1 MILSDVSVRRPVFA
15 IVISLLIV
23 IFGIISFQRLPLREY
38 PDIDAPIVS
47 VRTNYTGAA
56 ANVVETRI
64 TQVIEDSVSGIEGI
78 KSITSQSSDGSS
90 SISIEFEI
98 SRDIDAAANDVRDR
112 VNRVLSRLPDE
123 VDTPQISKQDA
134 DASPIMWIAL
144 QSDVMNSLELTDYV
158 DRYLTDKF
166 SVIDGV
172 ADIRIGGE
180 RRYAIRLWL
189 NRNEMAARGITVQDI
204 ETALQR
210 ENVELP
216 AGRVE
221 SLDREFTVR
230 VERVYS
236 KPDDFRDLVIKRG
249 NDGYLTRLSDVAR
262 IETGA
267 ENERS
272 SMKANG
278 RATVGIGIT
287 KQSNANTLA
296 VSRAVS
302 KEVENVKATLPAA
315 MSASIVFDASLFIEA
330 AIHEVYLTLA
340 ITLFLVVAVI
350 WSFLGDMR
358 ATMIPAITIPVSLIG
373 SFMALYAMGYSIN
386 LVTILALILAIGLVV
401 DDAIVVLEN
410 VYKRIEEGKP
420 PLASAFLGTRQVGFA
435 VLATTMVLVMVFLP
449 ITFMPGDIGRL
460 FTEFAWAMAASVLFS
475 CVAALSLTPVMCSKI
490 LKQRPHDKKLSLIPR
505 SVNRLIDDSMPA
517 YTAAVLYCCRKPV
530 VPILVMAVMCM
541 AGWFFISN
549 IPSEFAPREDR
560 GVFYTRMIGPEGSS
574 FEYSIRNMQLIEAEL
589 IKLREKGEAET
600 VIALVP
606 GFGGS
611 TGVNG
616 GMAVTRLVPWGER
629 RHVKDIVGEISAKLS
644 QIPGV
649 NAIPN
654 MPASLGG
661 GSANSTPVQFVIG
674 GTNYEELVA
683 WRDLLLEE
691 ARKNPNLINID
702 YDYKETQ
709 PQMRINIDVTRAADL
724 GISTQQIGRTLQT
737 LFGSSEVTTYIDR
750 GQEYDVILQ
759 ARDQDRLK
767 PADLTNAYV
776 RSETTGTLIPL
787 SNIIS
792 IRETADAGS
801 LNRYNRLRAI
811 TISANVG
818 PGYTLGEALNYLEDR
833 AREVLPAEAQ
843 IDYKGES
850 KKLKDTGSA
859 VYATFILALIAVFL
873 ILAAQFESFVHPFV
887 IMTTIP
893 FALVGALWGLYMTDS
908 TLNVYTQIGL
918 IMLIGL
924 AAKNGILIVE
934 FANQLRDKGV
944 AFMDALVQACEQRVR
959 PILMTA
965 IATVA
970 GALPLMLTT
979 GAGAESRFPIGVVIV
994 AGVTFSTF
1002 LTLFIVPTF
1011 YALMARRTNSPEH
1024 VARELEKEL
1033 ENK

>member
-1 MILSDVSVRRPVFA
+1 
-15 IVISLLIV
+15 
-23 IFGIISFQRLPLREY
+23 
-38 PDIDAPIVS
+38 
-47 VRTNYTGAA
+47 
-56 ANVVETRI
+56 
-64 TQVIEDSVSGIEGI
+64 
-78 KSITSQSSDGSS
+78 
-90 SISIEFEI
+90 
-98 SRDIDAAANDVRDR
+98 
-112 VNRVLSRLPDE
+112 
-123 VDTPQISKQDA
+123 
-134 DASPIMWIAL
+134 
-144 QSDVMNSLELTDYV
+144 
-158 DRYLTDKF
+158 
-166 SVIDGV
+166 
-172 ADIRIGGE
+172 
-180 RRYAIRLWL
+180 
-189 NRNEMAARGITVQDI
+189 
-204 ETALQR
+204 
-210 ENVELP
+210 
-216 AGRVE
+216 
-221 SLDREFTVR
+221 
-230 VERVYS
+230 
-236 KPDDFRDLVIKRG
+236 
-249 NDGYLTRLSDVAR
+249 
-262 IETGA
+262 
-267 ENERS
+267 
-272 SMKANG
+272 
-278 RATVGIGIT
+278 
-287 KQSNANTLA
+287 
-296 VSRAVS
+296 
-302 KEVENVKATLPAA
+302 
-315 MSASIVFDASLFIEA
+315 
-330 AIHEVYLTLA
+330 
-340 ITLFLVVAVI
+340 
-350 WSFLGDMR
+350 
-358 ATMIPAITIPVSLIG
+358 
-373 SFMALYAMGYSIN
+373 
-386 LVTILALILAIGLVV
+386 
-401 DDAIVVLEN
+401 
-410 VYKRIEEGKP
+410 
-420 PLASAFLGTRQVGFA
+420 
-435 VLATTMVLVMVFLP
+435 
-449 ITFMPGDIGRL
+449 
-460 FTEFAWAMAASVLFS
+460 
-475 CVAALSLTPVMCSKI
+475 
-490 LKQRPHDKKLSLIPR
+490 
-505 SVNRLIDDSMPA
+505 
-517 YTAAVLYCCRKPV
+517 
-530 VPILVMAVMCM
+530 
-541 AGWFFISN
+541 
-549 IPSEFAPREDR
+549 
-560 GVFYTRMIGPEGSS
+560 
-574 FEYSIRNMQLIEAEL
+574 MQLIEAEL
-589 IKLREKGEAET
+589 VKLREKGEAET

-606 GFGGS
+606 GFGGMTS
-611 TGVNG
+611 VNG

-629 RHVKDIVGEISAKLS
+629 RHVKDIVGEIGAKLS
-644 QIPGV
+644 KIPGV
-649 NAIPN
+649 MAIPN

-661 GSANSTPVQFVIG
+661 GNANSTPVQFVIG

-818 PGYTLGEALNYLEDR
+818 PGYTLGEALSYLEDR
-833 AREVLPAEAQ
+833 ARDVLPAEAQ

>member
-1 MILSDVSVRRPVFA
+1 
-15 IVISLLIV
+15 
-23 IFGIISFQRLPLREY
+23 
-38 PDIDAPIVS
+38 
-47 VRTNYTGAA
+47 
-56 ANVVETRI
+56 
-64 TQVIEDSVSGIEGI
+64 
-78 KSITSQSSDGSS
+78 
-90 SISIEFEI
+90 
-98 SRDIDAAANDVRDR
+98 
-112 VNRVLSRLPDE
+112 
-123 VDTPQISKQDA
+123 
-134 DASPIMWIAL
+134 
-144 QSDVMNSLELTDYV
+144 
-158 DRYLTDKF
+158 
-166 SVIDGV
+166 
-172 ADIRIGGE
+172 
-180 RRYAIRLWL
+180 
-189 NRNEMAARGITVQDI
+189 
-204 ETALQR
+204 
-210 ENVELP
+210 
-216 AGRVE
+216 
-221 SLDREFTVR
+221 
-230 VERVYS
+230 
-236 KPDDFRDLVIKRG
+236 
-249 NDGYLTRLSDVAR
+249 
-262 IETGA
+262 
-267 ENERS
+267 
-272 SMKANG
+272 
-278 RATVGIGIT
+278 
-287 KQSNANTLA
+287 
-296 VSRAVS
+296 
-302 KEVENVKATLPAA
+302 
-315 MSASIVFDASLFIEA
+315 
-330 AIHEVYLTLA
+330 
-340 ITLFLVVAVI
+340 
-350 WSFLGDMR
+350 
-358 ATMIPAITIPVSLIG
+358 
-373 SFMALYAMGYSIN
+373 
-386 LVTILALILAIGLVV
+386 
-401 DDAIVVLEN
+401 
-410 VYKRIEEGKP
+410 
-420 PLASAFLGTRQVGFA
+420 
-435 VLATTMVLVMVFLP
+435 
-449 ITFMPGDIGRL
+449 
-460 FTEFAWAMAASVLFS
+460 
-475 CVAALSLTPVMCSKI
+475 
-490 LKQRPHDKKLSLIPR
+490 
-505 SVNRLIDDSMPA
+505 
-517 YTAAVLYCCRKPV
+517 
-530 VPILVMAVMCM
+530 
-541 AGWFFISN
+541 
-549 IPSEFAPREDR
+549 
-560 GVFYTRMIGPEGSS
+560 
-574 FEYSIRNMQLIEAEL
+574 
-589 IKLREKGEAET
+589 
-600 VIALVP
+600 
-606 GFGGS
+606 
-611 TGVNG
+611 
-616 GMAVTRLVPWGER
+616 MAVTRLVPWGER
-629 RHVKDIVGEISAKLS
+629 RHVKDIVGEIGAKLS
-644 QIPGV
+644 KIPGV
-649 NAIPN
+649 MAIPN

-661 GSANSTPVQFVIG
+661 GNANSTPVQFVIG

-818 PGYTLGEALNYLEDR
+818 PGYTLGEALSYLEDR
-833 AREVLPAEAQ
+833 ARDVLPAEAQ

-934 FANQLRDKGV
+934 FANQLRDEGV
-944 AFMDALVQACEQRVR
+944 AFMDALIQACEQRVR

-1011 YALMARRTNSPEH
+1011 YALMAKRTNSPEH

-1033 ENK
+1033 ENQ